1 MYSNIP
7 SLNLSSEESIPK
19 SFFIPKQNKS
29 GFVLQPILLHFRKK
43 WYLDK
48 TFYANVTQIKLTKSV
63 QIWGS
68 SDAGDCYC
76 YQIKQGVFF
85 SIMILFRLW
94 RRVFFTEKWV
104 SPVQEVPGPVRLWG
118 GQWGRALIRGGRRDR
133 DPGRGDRGR
142 ELDGG
147 APGVWPGQAR
157 SLPQL
162 LRPHPDWLTITPVT
176 WRRVA
181 LLCHEVQESWQRHTS
196 HITQVTLVSPGPE
209 EIVKVWSQA
218 GAALSTW
225 PRHSSPAMNVSPPRL
240 PPSPHI
246 TQSTSENI

>member
-7 SLNLSSEESIPK
+7 SKPKFIIRGKHTKIILHSKAKKIWFCSPAYFVAFSQKIIPK
-19 SFFIPKQNKS
+19 N
-29 GFVLQPILLHFRKK
+29 
-43 WYLDK
+43 
-48 TFYANVTQIKLTKSV
+48 FYANVTQIKLTKSV

-196 HITQVTLVSPGPE
+196 HR
-209 EIVKVWSQA
+209 
-218 GAALSTW
+218 W
-225 PRHSSPAMNVSPPRL
+225 P
-240 PPSPHI
+240 
-246 TQSTSENI
+246 